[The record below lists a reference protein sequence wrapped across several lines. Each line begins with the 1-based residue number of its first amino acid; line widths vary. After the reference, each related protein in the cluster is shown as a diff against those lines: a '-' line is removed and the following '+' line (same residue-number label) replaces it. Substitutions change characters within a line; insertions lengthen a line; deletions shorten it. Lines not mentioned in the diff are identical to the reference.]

1 MAVLVHH
8 FNHEEQVVCH
18 LAAKTVSTNVVYHL
32 HKCGAVSPIWQQKCV
47 EAFNSSVSGP
57 ELDSC
62 LWSLTDVLK
71 QLLKEAHQEIL
82 QRLLAAF
89 DSSLCTLC
97 SNFLPEQRKEAAQGL
112 VGFTQGR
119 PRGTTFCLF
128 LDLLEALTASTLMCD
143 TGLKSQRLTYL
154 HSSALLT
161 TVSCSP
167 EYFVKKRVLL
177 LLKRAVL
184 QKAGEDWALGDVL
197 STGLRYQHLSSNSN
211 MLAQTVLTTVA
222 DNWLQSLQVESA
234 SFFGGTRRLRAGEGQ
249 KADCVMLRAVS
260 LLLLKSMDS
269 YLRAMSLLCTLN
281 STTLCQDIF
290 IKSPFIYY
298 FSICVARYI
307 TGLINL
313 KCELN

>member
-1 MAVLVHH
+1 MEHTASCRLAAERFHGLTDAYRCFLAGSCPRRSAADAAGLILSGVRGPMPAESGECCRELGVELSCCSLTLVQQMSCRPTQAPAYWTQVLMLLFEHMDLMAVLVHH

-184 QKAGEDWALGDVL
+184 QKADASERV
-197 STGLRYQHLSSNSN
+197 RVKK
-211 MLAQTVLTTVA
+211 QTV
-222 DNWLQSLQVESA
+222 
-234 SFFGGTRRLRAGEGQ
+234 
-249 KADCVMLRAVS
+249 
-260 LLLLKSMDS
+260 
-269 YLRAMSLLCTLN
+269 
-281 STTLCQDIF
+281 
-290 IKSPFIYY
+290 
-298 FSICVARYI
+298 
-307 TGLINL
+307 
-313 KCELN
+313 